1 LAPSASEH
9 TKESTVKWAIRAQ
22 RLFDGAGRPEV
33 RDAVVVIDDGRIAA
47 VGPAAQVQLPSGI
60 QVVDVGD
67 RTVMPGLID
76 AHVHMLSTGSPI
88 SGQESRVMTDHQVL
102 LVGARNAQLALKSGL
117 TTVRDCGDRAYLSLV
132 LRDFINGGGIAGP
145 RLVCSGPVLTST
157 AGHLWWDGIECDTV
171 DELRR
176 GVRTL
181 VKHGVDCIKLMG
193 TGGNATPGSN
203 PEASQYE
210 AAGFMAVAE
219 DAHRMGK
226 KVAVHVHGVEGT
238 RMAVDAGID
247 TLEHVPFRAHGGIAY
262 DEHLVEDI
270 VRRGL
275 IVSLAMPATWY
286 RLRAADMREARTHP
300 GHLWEARYETIRRMH
315 TAGVKLVVSSDTG
328 STGTRIDEL
337 ALLMEF
343 LVKGVQIPAADVLR
357 GATGLAAEAVG
368 MHDHIGTLAAGKLA
382 DVVVVDG
389 DPLTD
394 ITAVQRVHTV
404 VKGGQILV
412 RDGGMRLSPADVER

>member
-1 LAPSASEH
+1 
-9 TKESTVKWAIRAQ
+9 VK
-22 RLFDGAGRPEV
+22 
-33 RDAVVVIDDGRIAA
+33 RDAVVVIDEARIAA
-47 VGPAAQVQLPSGI
+47 VGQVPEMQLDPGLR
-60 QVVDVGD
+60 VVDVGD

-76 AHVHMLSTGSPI
+76 AHVHMLSTGSAI
-88 SGQESRVMTDHQVL
+88 SGQESRAMTDHQVL

-117 TTVRDCGDRAYLSLV
+117 TTVRDCGDRRYLSLV
-132 LRDFINGGGIAGP
+132 LRDFINDGGLAGP

-171 DELRR
+171 DDLRR

-203 PEASQYE
+203 PEASQYD
-210 AAGFMAVAE
+210 ATGYQAVAE

-238 RMAVDAGID
+238 RMAVEAGID

-262 DEHLVEDI
+262 DERLVEDI
-270 VRRGL
+270 IRQGL

-286 RLRAADMREARTHP
+286 RLRAEDMRETRSHP
-300 GHLWEARYETIRRMH
+300 GHLWEARYETVRRMH
-315 TAGVKLVVSSDTG
+315 AAGAKLVVSSDTG
-328 STGTRIDEL
+328 STATRIDEL

-343 LVKGVQIPAADVLR
+343 LVKGVQIPSADILR
-357 GATGLAAEAVG
+357 GVTGLAAEAVG
-368 MHDHIGTLAAGKLA
+368 LADDIGTLEPGKRA
-382 DVVVVDG
+382 DLVVVDG
-389 DPLTD
+389 DPLSD
-394 ITAVQRVHTV
+394 ITAMQRIHTV
-404 VKGGQILV
+404 IKGGEVLV
-412 RDGGMRLSPADVER
+412 RDGAVLTSSTDNENE

>member
-1 LAPSASEH
+1 L
-9 TKESTVKWAIRAQ
+9 I
-22 RLFDGAGRPEV
+22 DGAGKPV
-33 RDAVVVIDDGRIAA
+33 MHDAVVVIDDARIAA
-47 VGPAAQVQLPSGI
+47 VGPVAQVQLPSGLR
-60 QVVDVGD
+60 VVDVGD

-76 AHVHMLSTGSPI
+76 AHVHILSTGSAI
-88 SGQESRVMTDHQVL
+88 SGQESRAMTDHQVL
-102 LVGARNAQLALKSGL
+102 LVGARNAHLALKSGL
-117 TTVRDCGDRAYLSLV
+117 TTVRDCGDRRYLSLV
-132 LRDFINGGGIAGP
+132 LRDFINGGSMAGP

-171 DELRR
+171 EDLRR

-203 PEASQYE
+203 PEASQYD
-210 AAGFMAVAE
+210 ASGFMAVAE

-262 DEHLVEDI
+262 DEHLVEAI
-270 VRRGL
+270 VRKGL

-286 RLRAADMREARTHP
+286 RLRAEDMREARTHP

-315 TAGVKLVVSSDTG
+315 AAGAKLVVSSDTG

-343 LVKGVQIPAADVLR
+343 LVKEVQIPAADILR

-368 MHDHIGTLAAGKLA
+368 LADDIGTLTPGKLA
-382 DVVVVDG
+382 DIVVVDG

-394 ITAVQRVHTV
+394 ITAVKRLHTV
-404 VKGGQILV
+404 VKGGEVLV
-412 RDGGMRLSPADVER
+412 RDGGVLLPSPGVERQ

>member
-1 LAPSASEH
+1 
-9 TKESTVKWAIRAQ
+9 VKWAIRAQ
-22 RLFDGAGRPEV
+22 RLFDGTGKPV
-33 RDAVVVIDDGRIAA
+33 LRDAVVTIEDGRITA
-47 VGPAAQVQLPSGI
+47 VGPVGQVQVPAAGRVL
-60 QVVDVGD
+60 DVGE
-67 RTVMPGLID
+67 RTLIPGLID
-76 AHVHMLSTGSPI
+76 AHVHILSTGSAI
-88 SGQESRVMTDHQVL
+88 SGQESRTMTDHQVL
-102 LVGARNAQLALKSGL
+102 LVGARNAQLALNSGL
-117 TTVRDCGDRAYLSLV
+117 TTVRDCGDRHYLSLV
-132 LRDFINGGGIAGP
+132 LRDFINAGGIAGP
-145 RLVCSGPVLTST
+145 RLVCSGPVLTTT

-181 VKHGVDCIKLMG
+181 VKQGVDCIKLMG

-238 RMAVDAGID
+238 RMAVEAGID

-262 DEHLVEDI
+262 DERLVDDI
-270 VRRGL
+270 ARKDL

-286 RLRAADMREARTHP
+286 RLRAEDMREARTHP

-315 TAGVKLVVSSDTG
+315 AAGVKLVVSSDTG
-328 STGTRIDEL
+328 STATRIDEL

-357 GATGLAAEAVG
+357 GVTGLAAEALG
-368 MHDHIGTLAAGKLA
+368 LADRLGTLEPGQLA
-382 DVVVVDG
+382 DIVVVDG
-389 DPLTD
+389 DPLAD
-394 ITAVQRVHTV
+394 ITAMQRIHTV
-404 VKGGQILV
+404 VKDGAVLVQEGALQIAPTA
-412 RDGGMRLSPADVER
+412 RERQ

>member
-1 LAPSASEH
+1 
-9 TKESTVKWAIRAQ
+9 VKWAIRAQ
-22 RLFDGAGRPEV
+22 RLFDGAGRLPM

-47 VGPAAQVQLPSGI
+47 VGPATQAQLPPGSE
-60 QVVDVGD
+60 VVDVGD

-76 AHVHMLSTGSPI
+76 AHVHVLLTGSPI
-88 SGQESRVMTDHQVL
+88 SGQESRAMTDHQVL
-102 LVGARNAQLALKSGL
+102 LVGARNAHLALKSGL
-117 TTVRDCGDRAYLSLV
+117 TTVRDCGDRGYLSLV
-132 LRDFINGGGIAGP
+132 LRDFIGSGGIAGP

-270 VRRGL
+270 VRQGR

-315 TAGVKLVVSSDTG
+315 AAGVKLVVSSDTG

-337 ALLMEF
+337 AQLMEF

-368 MHDHIGTLAAGKLA
+368 MDDHIGTLAPGKLA
-382 DVVVVDG
+382 DIIVVDG
-389 DPLTD
+389 DPLAD
-394 ITAVQRVHTV
+394 IAAMQRIHTV
-404 VKGGQILV
+404 IKGGEVLV
-412 RDGGMRLSPADVER
+412 RDGGMLLSPTGGER

>member
-1 LAPSASEH
+1 M
-9 TKESTVKWAIRAQ
+9 TWAVRAQ
-22 RLFDGAGRPEV
+22 RLFDGVDRAVR
-33 RDAVVVIDDGRIAA
+33 RDAAVVIEGARIVA
-47 VGPAAQVQLPSGI
+47 VGPATQVQLPPGG

-76 AHVHMLSTGSPI
+76 AHVHMLSTGSAI
-88 SGQESRVMTDHQVL
+88 SGQESRAMTDHQVL
-102 LVGARNAQLALKSGL
+102 LVGARNAQLALQGGL
-117 TTVRDCGDRAYLSLV
+117 TTVRDCGDRHYLSLV
-132 LRDFINGGGIAGP
+132 LRDFIKEGGIAGP

-171 DELRR
+171 DELRH

-203 PEASQYE
+203 PEASQYD

-226 KVAVHVHGVEGT
+226 RVAVHVHGVEGT

-247 TLEHVPFRAHGGIAY
+247 TLEHVPFRANGGIAY
-262 DEHLVEDI
+262 DDRLVDDI
-270 VRRGL
+270 VRQGL

-286 RLRAADMREARTHP
+286 RLRAEDMREARTHP
-300 GHLWEARYETIRRMH
+300 GHLWEGRYETIRRMH

-343 LVKGVQIPAADVLR
+343 LVEGVQIPAAAVLR

-368 MHDHIGTLAAGKLA
+368 MADDIGTLAPGKLA
-382 DVVVVDG
+382 DLIVVDG

-394 ITAVQRVHTV
+394 ISAMQRLHIV
-404 VKGGQILV
+404 VKGGEVVV
-412 RDGGMRLSPADVER
+412 RDGGIVRSPADVSNY

>member
-1 LAPSASEH
+1 M
-9 TKESTVKWAIRAQ
+9 KWAIRAQ
-22 RLFDGAGRPEV
+22 RLFDGSGKPMM
-33 RDAVVVIDDGRIAA
+33 RDTVVSIDDGRIAA
-47 VGPAAQVQLPSGI
+47 VGPLGQVQLPPGS
-60 QVVDVGD
+60 QVLDVGD

-76 AHVHMLSTGSPI
+76 AHVHILSTGSAT
-88 SGQESRVMTDHQVL
+88 SGQESRTMTDHQVL

-117 TTVRDCGDRAYLSLV
+117 TTVRDCGDRRYLSLV
-132 LRDFINGGGIAGP
+132 LRDFINTGGISGP
-145 RLVCSGPVLTST
+145 RLLCSGPVLTTT
-157 AGHLWWDGIECDTV
+157 AGHLWWDGIECDSI
-171 DELRR
+171 DDLRR

-181 VKHGVDCIKLMG
+181 VKHGVDFIKLMG

-203 PEASQYE
+203 PEASQYD
-210 AAGFMAVAE
+210 AAGFMAVAD

-262 DEHLVEDI
+262 DERI
-270 VRRGL
+270 VADVVRQEL

-286 RLRAADMREARTHP
+286 RLRAEEMREARTHP
-300 GHLWEARYETIRRMH
+300 GHLWEARYETIRQMH
-315 TAGVKLVVSSDTG
+315 AAGVKLVVSSDTG
-328 STGTRIDEL
+328 STATRIDEL

-357 GATGLAAEAVG
+357 GVTGLAAEAVG
-368 MHDHIGTLAAGKLA
+368 MADRLGTLESGKLA
-382 DVVVVDG
+382 DIVVVDG

-394 ITAVQRVHTV
+394 ITAMQRIHTV
-404 VKGGQILV
+404 IKGGEVVV
-412 RDGGMRLSPADVER
+412 REGTMPLSPAALESRG

>member
-1 LAPSASEH
+1 MM
-9 TKESTVKWAIRAQ
+9 
-22 RLFDGAGRPEV
+22 
-33 RDAVVVIDDGRIAA
+33 RDAAVVIDAGRIAA
-47 VGPAAQVQLPSGI
+47 VGPVGQVQLPPDGH
-60 QVVDVGD
+60 VLDVGD

-76 AHVHMLSTGSPI
+76 AHVHALSTGSAT
-88 SGQESRVMTDHQVL
+88 SGQESRTMTDHEVL

-117 TTVRDCGDRAYLSLV
+117 TTVRDCGDRRYLSLV
-132 LRDFINGGGIAGP
+132 LRDFINAGGMAGP
-145 RLVCSGPVLTST
+145 RLVCSGPVLTTT

-210 AAGFMAVAE
+210 AVGFKAVAE

-262 DEHLVEDI
+262 DEHLVEEI
-270 VRRGL
+270 VRRDL

-286 RLRAADMREARTHP
+286 RLRAEDMREARTHP

-315 TAGVKLVVSSDTG
+315 AAGVKLVVSSDTG
-328 STGTRIDEL
+328 STATRIDEL

-343 LVKGVQIPAADVLR
+343 LVKAVQIPAAVVLR
-357 GATGLAAEAVG
+357 GVTGLAAEALG
-368 MHDHIGTLAAGKLA
+368 MADRIGTLEVGKLA
-382 DVVVVDG
+382 DVAVVDG
-389 DPLTD
+389 DPLLD
-394 ITAVQRVHTV
+394 ITAMQRIYTV
-404 VKGGQILV
+404 VKDGEVVV
-412 RDGGMRLSPADVER
+412 REGALLLSPAV

>member
-1 LAPSASEH
+1 MM
-9 TKESTVKWAIRAQ
+9 
-22 RLFDGAGRPEV
+22 
-33 RDAVVVIDDGRIAA
+33 RDAAVVIDAGRVAA
-47 VGPAAQVQLPSGI
+47 VGPVGQVQLPPDGH
-60 QVVDVGD
+60 VLDVGD

-76 AHVHMLSTGSPI
+76 AHVHALSTGSAT
-88 SGQESRVMTDHQVL
+88 SGQESRTMTDHEVL

-117 TTVRDCGDRAYLSLV
+117 TTVRDCGDRRYLSLV
-132 LRDFINGGGIAGP
+132 LRDFINAGGMAGP
-145 RLVCSGPVLTST
+145 RLVCSGPVLTTT

-210 AAGFMAVAE
+210 AVGFKAVAE

-262 DEHLVEDI
+262 DEHLVEEI
-270 VRRGL
+270 VRRDL

-286 RLRAADMREARTHP
+286 RLRAEDMREARTHP

-315 TAGVKLVVSSDTG
+315 AAGVKLVVSSDTG
-328 STGTRIDEL
+328 STATRIDEL

-343 LVKGVQIPAADVLR
+343 LVKAVQIPAAVVLR
-357 GATGLAAEAVG
+357 GVTGLAAEALG
-368 MHDHIGTLAAGKLA
+368 MADRIGTLEVGKLA
-382 DVVVVDG
+382 DVAVVDG
-389 DPLTD
+389 DPLLD
-394 ITAVQRVHTV
+394 ITAMQRIYTV
-404 VKGGQILV
+404 VKDGEVVV
-412 RDGGMRLSPADVER
+412 REGALLLSPAV

>member
-1 LAPSASEH
+1 M
-9 TKESTVKWAIRAQ
+9 KESTVKWAIRAQ
-22 RLFDGAGRPEV
+22 RLFDGAAGSMM
-33 RDAVVVIDDGRIAA
+33 RDAMIVIEDSRIAA
-47 VGPAAQVQLPSGI
+47 VGPAAQVPLPTGS

-67 RTVMPGLID
+67 RTIMPGLID
-76 AHVHMLSTGSPI
+76 AHVHILSTGSAV
-88 SGQESRVMTDHQVL
+88 SGQEFRTMTDHQVL

-117 TTVRDCGDRAYLSLV
+117 TTVRDCGDRRYLSLA
-132 LRDFINGGGIAGP
+132 LRDFITGGGIAGP

-171 DELRR
+171 DDLRR

-203 PEASQYE
+203 PEASQYD

-238 RMAVDAGID
+238 RLAVDAGID
-247 TLEHVPFRAHGGIAY
+247 TLEHVPFRAHGGIVY
-262 DEHLVEDI
+262 DEPLVEDI
-270 VRRGL
+270 MRKGL

-286 RLRAADMREARTHP
+286 RLRAEDMREARTHP

-315 TAGVKLVVSSDTG
+315 AAGVKLVVSSDTG
-328 STGTRIDEL
+328 STATRIDEL

-343 LVKGVQIPAADVLR
+343 LVKGVQIPAADILR
-357 GATGLAAEAVG
+357 GATGLAAKAVG
-368 MHDHIGTLAAGKLA
+368 MADDIGTLAPGKLA
-382 DVVVVDG
+382 DMVAVDG

-394 ITAVQRVHTV
+394 ISAMQRIHTA
-404 VKGGQILV
+404 VKGGEVLV
-412 RDGGMRLSPADVER
+412 REGGVLLSPTGVESR

>member
-1 LAPSASEH
+1 M
-9 TKESTVKWAIRAQ
+9 TWAIRAK
-22 RLFDGAGRPEV
+22 RLFDGMSSSGV
-33 RDAVVVIDDGRIAA
+33 RDAVVVIDDGRITA
-47 VGPAAQVQLPSGI
+47 VGPAAQVALPPGT
-60 QVVDVGD
+60 VVMDAGD
-67 RTVMPGLID
+67 KTVLPGLID
-76 AHVHMLSTGSPI
+76 AHVHILLTGSAY
-88 SGQESRVMTDHQVL
+88 SGQEERAASEPQSL
-102 LVGARNAQLALKSGL
+102 LVGARNAQLALQSGL
-117 TTVRDCGDRAYLSLV
+117 TTVRDCGDRNYLSLV
-132 LRDFINGGGIAGP
+132 LRDFISNGGLPGP

-157 AGHLWWDGIECDTV
+157 AGHLWWSGLECDTTE
-171 DELRR
+171 DLRH

-203 PEASQYE
+203 PEASQYD
-210 AAGFMAVAE
+210 AMGFQAVAD

-247 TLEHVPFRAHGGIAY
+247 TLEHVPFRAHGTIAY

-286 RLRAADMREARTHP
+286 RLRPEDLREARTHP
-300 GHLWEARYETIRRMH
+300 GHLWEHRYETIRNMLA
-315 TAGVKLVVSSDTG
+315 AGAKLVVSSDSG

-343 LVKGVQIPAADVLR
+343 LVKSVQLPTTDVLR
-357 GATGLAAEAVG
+357 GVTGLAAEALG
-368 MHDHIGTLAAGKLA
+368 LADRLGSLAPGKAA
-382 DVVVVDG
+382 DVVIVDG
-389 DPLTD
+389 DPWLD
-394 ITAVQRVHTV
+394 ITAMQRVHTV
-404 VKGGQILV
+404 IKDGKTLV
-412 RDGGMRLSPADVER
+412 SEGRLL

>member
-1 LAPSASEH
+1 V
-9 TKESTVKWAIRAQ
+9 TWAIRAQ
-22 RLFDGAGRPEV
+22 RVFDGTGRAMM
-33 RDAVVVIDDGRIAA
+33 RDAVVVIDDARIAA
-47 VGPAAQVQLPSGI
+47 IGPEAQLQLPPGLRI
-60 QVVDVGD
+60 VDVGD

-76 AHVHMLSTGSPI
+76 AHVHILSSGSAI
-88 SGQESRVMTDHQVL
+88 SGQESRAMTDHQVL

-117 TTVRDCGDRAYLSLV
+117 TTVRDCGDRRYLSLV
-132 LRDFINGGGIAGP
+132 LRDFIDDGGIPGP

-171 DELRR
+171 DDLRR

-203 PEASQYE
+203 PEASQYD
-210 AAGFMAVAE
+210 AAGFIAVAE

-262 DEHLVEDI
+262 DERLVDDI
-270 VRRGL
+270 IRQGL

-286 RLRAADMREARTHP
+286 RLRAEDMREARTHP
-300 GHLWEARYETIRRMH
+300 GHLWESRYETIRRMH
-315 TAGVKLVVSSDTG
+315 AAGAKLVVSSDTG

-343 LVKGVQIPAADVLR
+343 LVKGVQIPSADILR
-357 GATGLAAEAVG
+357 GATGLAAEALG
-368 MHDHIGTLAAGKLA
+368 MADDLGTLAPGQRA
-382 DVVVVDG
+382 DLLVVDG

-394 ITAVQRVHTV
+394 ITAVQRIHTV
-404 VKGGQILV
+404 IKGGEVVV
-412 RDGGMRLSPADVER
+412 RDGGVLVSSTGEESQ

>member
-1 LAPSASEH
+1 MM
-9 TKESTVKWAIRAQ
+9 
-22 RLFDGAGRPEV
+22 
-33 RDAVVVIDDGRIAA
+33 RDAVVVIDEARIAA
-47 VGPAAQVQLPSGI
+47 IGPEAQVQLPPGLRI
-60 QVVDVGD
+60 VDVGD

-76 AHVHMLSTGSPI
+76 AHVHILSTGSAI
-88 SGQESRVMTDHQVL
+88 SGQESRAMTDHQVL

-117 TTVRDCGDRAYLSLV
+117 TTVRDCGDRRYLSLV
-132 LRDFINGGGIAGP
+132 LRDFIDDGGIAGP

-171 DELRR
+171 DDLRR

-203 PEASQYE
+203 PEASQYA

-238 RMAVDAGID
+238 RLAVDAGID

-262 DEHLVEDI
+262 DARLVDDI
-270 VRRGL
+270 IRRGL

-286 RLRAADMREARTHP
+286 RLRAEDMREARTHP
-300 GHLWEARYETIRRMH
+300 GHLWESRYETIRLMH
-315 TAGVKLVVSSDTG
+315 AAGAKLVVSSDTG

-343 LVKGVQIPAADVLR
+343 LVKGVQIPAADILR

-368 MHDHIGTLAAGKLA
+368 LADDLGTLAPGKLA
-382 DVVVVDG
+382 DLLVVDG

-394 ITAVQRVHTV
+394 ITAVQRIHTV
-404 VKGGQILV
+404 VKGGEVVV
-412 RDGGMRLSPADVER
+412 RDGSVLVSSAGEESH

>member
-1 LAPSASEH
+1 
-9 TKESTVKWAIRAQ
+9 VRWAVRAQ
-22 RLFDGAGRPEV
+22 RLFDGTGSALM
-33 RDAVVVIDDGRIAA
+33 RDAVVVIEDARIAA
-47 VGPAAQVQLPSGI
+47 VGPAAQVQLPAGLK
-60 QVVDVGD
+60 VVDVGD
-67 RTVMPGLID
+67 RTIMPGLID
-76 AHVHMLSTGSPI
+76 AHVHMLSTGSAI
-88 SGQESRVMTDHQVL
+88 SGQESRAMTDHQVL
-102 LVGARNAQLALKSGL
+102 LMGARNAQLALQSGL
-117 TTVRDCGDRAYLSLV
+117 TTVRDCGDRRYLSLV
-132 LRDFINGGGIAGP
+132 LRDFINEGRIAGP

-176 GVRTL
+176 GVRML

-226 KVAVHVHGVEGT
+226 RVAVHVHGVEGT

-247 TLEHVPFRAHGGIAY
+247 TLEHVPFRANGGIAY
-262 DEHLVEDI
+262 DERLVEDI
-270 VRRGL
+270 VRQEL

-286 RLRAADMREARTHP
+286 RLRAQDMREARMHP
-300 GHLWEARYETIRRMH
+300 GHLWEARYQTIRRMH
-315 TAGVKLVVSSDTG
+315 AAGVKLVVSSDTG

-343 LVKGVQIPAADVLR
+343 LVKGVQIPAAVVLR

-368 MHDHIGTLAAGKLA
+368 MADDLGTLAPGKLA
-382 DVVVVDG
+382 DIVVVDG

-394 ITAVQRVHTV
+394 ISVVQRLHTV
-404 VKGGQILV
+404 VKGGEVLV
-412 RDGGMRLSPADVER
+412 RDGGILRSPADVQNH